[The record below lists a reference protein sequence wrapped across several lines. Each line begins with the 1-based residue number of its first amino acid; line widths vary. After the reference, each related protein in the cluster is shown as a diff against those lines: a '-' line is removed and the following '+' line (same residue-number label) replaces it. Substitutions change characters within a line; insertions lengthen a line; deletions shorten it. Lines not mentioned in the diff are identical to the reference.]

1 MHPSP
6 EDALRRIQS
15 IDPACDFGLER
26 VDETGMY
33 VVECLEALG
42 RYDQKVALKLAQ
54 KALKRWQEG

>member
-15 IDPACDFGLER
+15 IDPACDFALE

-33 VVECLEALG
+33 VAECLEALG
-42 RYDQKVALKLAQ
+42 RNDQKVALELAR
-54 KALKRWQEG
+54 KP

>member
-15 IDPACDFGLER
+15 IDPACDFALE

-33 VVECLEALG
+33 VAECLEALG
-42 RYDQKVALKLAQ
+42 RNDQKVALELAQ
-54 KALKRWQEG
+54 KALKRWQER